1 MIGVPA
7 AVTAVIVTA
16 VIGVAAA
23 VIVAAVIVTGVI
35 RFAAAVMIRRSSEP
49 LCAVKTQRSRC
60 NPTVKIGKYEHKHKR
75 LHVRNQMQSPQTHSA
90 ILHACMPTRS
100 YTLPERDRERPI
112 LRERERERERG
123 RDCNRSRE
131 LN

>member
-23 VIVAAVIVTGVI
+23 VIVATVIVTAVI
-35 RFAAAVMIRRSSEP
+35 RFAAAVMIRRSEP
-49 LCAVKTQRSRC
+49 MCAVKTQRSRC

-112 LRERERERERG
+112 IRERERERERG